1 MFARISIFLVF
12 FWPSLCSPV
21 IRVTNGTAVDQG
33 QAPFFVRIIALS
45 ERSAELCGGTIIDQT
60 TVITAAHCVMPPRDP
75 ILHQASAIEIYYG
88 NVNTKQQSLTH
99 ATAVYVHPDYNTF
112 TLENDIAVLK
122 TNPFEYAADAV
133 QPAPIYNGECLAT
146 ISDGNIWLGSQSHW
160 RVGAR
165 PRTVSVDKQAI
176 DARYSSANGPT
187 ICANNNY
194 NKGVDVCSGDSGQG
208 TVIRRHGTAYIA
220 GLVSY
225 GTDANGRLT
234 CGEPGS
240 FGIYTHIWRYVS
252 WITTIAN
259 TTYTAGPLP
268 SVLVAPPAAPT
279 PTRCIL
285 GYCF

>member
-1 MFARISIFLVF
+1 
-12 FWPSLCSPV
+12 
-21 IRVTNGTAVDQG
+21 
-33 QAPFFVRIIALS
+33 
-45 ERSAELCGGTIIDQT
+45 
-60 TVITAAHCVMPPRDP
+60 MPPRDP

-88 NVNTKQQSLTH
+88 NVNTKQQNLTH
-99 ATAVYVHPDYNTF
+99 ATAVYVHPDYNIF

-122 TNPFEYAADAV
+122 TKPFEYVADAV
-133 QPAPIYNGECLAT
+133 QPAPIYNGNVWPLYQMEIYGWGLRVTGGSAQDLAPSLLT
-146 ISDGNIWLGSQSHW
+146 NKVYISFPADC
-160 RVGAR
+160 R
-165 PRTVSVDKQAI
+165 AI

-268 SVLVAPPAAPT
+268 GVLVAPPAAPT